1 MFWQQTG
8 KYWIKGKTMSD
19 DVKFSQVV
27 EDYKPTLKPQDFGGD
42 TAKFDRYLM
51 AYHSVSEQFEKY
63 YKESLEFTDMNRYL
77 KDVSIEYGRSPY
89 MSSLMRIKFDG
100 MRALT
105 GWFTD
110 SPIEE
115 AVPYLT
121 QLAMTR
127 WEDALK
133 AILLEEKREK
143 QILESIKSVAEEDTS
158 SRLLEVDGYLEKF
171 KYAKERAYILMKDH
185 KKIKVTPVYEFHTWA
200 DDDGIHNVSAE
211 YNGVKCIKKSKNF
224 TPATMTKYA
233 MECYEHVV
241 LLSVISCKAG
251 AVVVL

>member
-27 EDYKPTLKPQDFGGD
+27 EDYKPTMKPQDFGGD
-42 TAKFDRYLM
+42 MAKFDLYLM
-51 AYHSVSEQFEKY
+51 TYHKVSEQFEKY
-63 YKESLEFTDMNRYL
+63 YKESLEFTDMSCYL

-121 QLAMTR
+121 QLALTR

-133 AILLEEKREK
+133 AILMEEKREK
-143 QILESIKSVAEEDTS
+143 QILESIKSVVEADTS
-158 SRLLEVDGYLEKF
+158 SRLLEVEDYLRKYE
-171 KYAKERAYILMKDH
+171 YAKERAYILMKDH
-185 KKIKVTPVYEFHTWA
+185 KKIKVTPVYEFHVWA
-200 DDDGIHNVSAE
+200 DDDGLHKVSAE
-211 YNGVKCIKKSKNF
+211 YNGVKCIKTSKNY
-224 TPATMTKYA
+224 TPATMTKLA
-233 MECYEHVV
+233 MECYEQAV
-241 LLSVISCKAG
+241 LLSVIGCKEG
-251 AVVVL
+251 AIVEL